1 MNNTDDISFWDYPLP
16 FQLFVKFILICTAIT
31 AFIDSFISDV
41 IYLLI
46 GYKINLYI
54 AHFVL
59 YYSVYYTIRNN
70 ACRHYISGNSKCRL
84 FQIFMTDA

>member
-16 FQLFVKFILICTAIT
+16 FQLFVGLILICTAIT
-31 AFIDSFISDV
+31 ALIDSFISDV

-54 AHFVL
+54 AHFVC
-59 YYSVYYTIRNN
+59 TI
-70 ACRHYISGNSKCRL
+70 L
-84 FQIFMTDA
+84 FITLFVIMLVGIILAAILNVVFFKFL

>member
-16 FQLFVKFILICTAIT
+16 FQLFIGFILICTAIT
-31 AFIDSFISDV
+31 ALIDSFISDV

-54 AHFVL
+54 AHFVC
-59 YYSVYYTIRNN
+59 TILL
-70 ACRHYISGNSKCRL
+70 ITL
-84 FQIFMTDA
+84 FVIMLVGIILAAILNVVFFKFL

>member
-16 FQLFVKFILICTAIT
+16 FQLFIGFILICTAIT
-31 AFIDSFISDV
+31 ALIDSFISDV

-54 AHFVL
+54 AHFVC
-59 YYSVYYTIRNN
+59 TI
-70 ACRHYISGNSKCRL
+70 L
-84 FQIFMTDA
+84 FITLFVIMLVGIILAAILNVVFFKFL